1 MGPHESASRWCFPC
15 SFEHRNLPDVVWTFP
30 VRLIFLE
37 REMLKLLLKDATK
50 TPWKLLALCLVV
62 YLATLSLVVFIFV
75 AFLAGHWLRKT
86 IQQKTKALEAAE
98 AKRAEAATPV
108 VPAAPA
114 VATVTPANPAVA
126 PAAAQPAPKRQYA
139 KSAVVIPFRTGT
151 RN

>member
-1 MGPHESASRWCFPC
+1 
-15 SFEHRNLPDVVWTFP
+15 
-30 VRLIFLE
+30 
-37 REMLKLLLKDATK
+37 MLKPLFKDAIK

-62 YLATLSLVVFIFV
+62 YLATLSLVVLIFV
-75 AFLAGHWLRKT
+75 GFLAGHWLRKT

-98 AKRAEAATPV
+98 AEAKRAEAATPI
-108 VPAAPA
+108 VPAAPV

-126 PAAAQPAPKRQYA
+126 PAAAQPIPKRQYA

>member
-1 MGPHESASRWCFPC
+1 
-15 SFEHRNLPDVVWTFP
+15 
-30 VRLIFLE
+30 
-37 REMLKLLLKDATK
+37 MLKLLFKDAIK

-62 YLATLSLVVFIFV
+62 YLATLSLVVLIFV
-75 AFLAGHWLRKT
+75 GFLGGHWLRKT

-98 AKRAEAATPV
+98 AEAKRAEAATPV
-108 VPAAPA
+108 VPAAPV

-126 PAAAQPAPKRQYA
+126 PSAAQPAPTRQYA